1 MKMEKGQL
9 QRSQKFEIAKNNI
22 KTFSGKIPKE
32 IYLPRVQEEGL
43 WGMWEKG
50 VTGKDMN
57 NLTSNIQN
65 TFIRFNEVIKDIV
78 EEFREVYTALDFLDK
93 DYIQTFLVHIKAI
106 EKNNEDIIK
115 TNEDIYEAQKN
126 INTTIQGL
134 KIIVDNLSEFK
145 NTYKDD
151 AENTHSALQNIND
164 KIEILSKNL
173 ESAREFSN
181 ILDNLRHL
189 KDIDSTWEDVQN
201 HKSTLQD
208 LKNQILTSESSIKN
222 INEQVLVLNN
232 YFENLQKI
240 KHLESVDL
248 MWIKIDKLESKTKNL
263 HIIIGILALL
273 LIALVIFNFI
283 G

>member
-1 MKMEKGQL
+1 MEKGQL
-9 QRSQKFEIAKNNI
+9 QRSQKFEVAKNNI

-32 IYLPRVQEEGL
+32 ISLPRVQEEGL
-43 WGMWEKG
+43 WGMWDRD
-50 VTGKDMN
+50 VTGKEMN

-65 TFIRFNEVIKDIV
+65 TFIKFNEVIKDIV
-78 EEFREVYTALDFLDK
+78 KEFREVYTALDFLDK

-151 AENTHSALQNIND
+151 VENTHAALQNIND

-173 ESAREFSN
+173 ESAKEFSD
-181 ILDNLRHL
+181 ILDNLHHL

-201 HKSTLQD
+201 HKSALQD

-222 INEQVLVLNN
+222 TNEQVLVLNN
-232 YFENLQKI
+232 HFENLQKI

-273 LIALVIFNFI
+273 LIALAIFNFI

>member
-1 MKMEKGQL
+1 MEKGQL
-9 QRSQKFEIAKNNI
+9 QRSQKFEVAKNNI

-32 IYLPRVQEEGL
+32 ISLPRVQEEGL
-43 WGMWEKG
+43 WGMWDRD
-50 VTGKDMN
+50 VTGKEMN

-65 TFIRFNEVIKDIV
+65 TFIKFNEVIKDIV
-78 EEFREVYTALDFLDK
+78 KEFREVYTALDFLDK

-151 AENTHSALQNIND
+151 VENTHAALQNIND
-164 KIEILSKNL
+164 KIEILFKNL
-173 ESAREFSN
+173 ESAREFSD
-181 ILDNLRHL
+181 ILDNLHHL

-201 HKSTLQD
+201 HKSALQD

-222 INEQVLVLNN
+222 TNEQVLVLNN
-232 YFENLQKI
+232 HFENLQKI

-273 LIALVIFNFI
+273 LIALAIFNFI

>member
-1 MKMEKGQL
+1 MEKGQL

-32 IYLPRVQEEGL
+32 ISLPRVQEEGL
-43 WGMWEKG
+43 WGMWNRD
-50 VTGKDMN
+50 VTGKEMN

-151 AENTHSALQNIND
+151 VENTHAALQNIND

-173 ESAREFSN
+173 ESAKEFSD
-181 ILDNLRHL
+181 ILDNLHHL
-189 KDIDSTWEDVQN
+189 KDIDNTWEDVQN
-201 HKSTLQD
+201 HKSTLQN
-208 LKNQILTSESSIKN
+208 LKKQTLTSESSIKN
-222 INEQVLVLNN
+222 INGQVLVLNN
-232 YFENLQKI
+232 HFENLQKI

-273 LIALVIFNFI
+273 LIALAIFNFI

>member
-1 MKMEKGQL
+1 MEKGQL
-9 QRSQKFEIAKNNI
+9 QRSQKFEVAKNNI

-32 IYLPRVQEEGL
+32 ISLPRVQEEGL
-43 WGMWEKG
+43 WGMWDRD
-50 VTGKDMN
+50 VTGKEMN

-65 TFIRFNEVIKDIV
+65 TFIKFNEVIKDIV
-78 EEFREVYTALDFLDK
+78 KEFREVYTALDFLDK

-151 AENTHSALQNIND
+151 VENTHAALQNIND
-164 KIEILSKNL
+164 KIEILFKNL
-173 ESAREFSN
+173 ESAREFSD
-181 ILDNLRHL
+181 ILDNLHHL

-201 HKSTLQD
+201 HKSALQD

-222 INEQVLVLNN
+222 TNEQVLVLNN
-232 YFENLQKI
+232 HFENLQKI

-248 MWIKIDKLESKTKNL
+248 IWIKIDKLESKTKNL

-273 LIALVIFNFI
+273 LIALAIFNFI